1 MIYSITGSISQIAEG
16 QLIIAVSG
24 IGFGVQVANSSS
36 FIMGQT
42 VTLELYMHWN
52 AENGPSLFGFS
63 SALEKK
69 GFLLIT
75 SISGI
80 GPKIGLAI
88 LGQLGPREF
97 IKAVSMGN
105 ESALSAVSGIGPKK
119 AEQIVFALKN
129 KVAQLLQDGD
139 IMGAHADDGL
149 EHWNN
154 LTQVLKSLNYSRSE
168 ITNTLKY
175 LSDQGLSA
183 AIPFDQLMRQA
194 LSFLAKRA

>member
-1 MIYSITGSISQIAEG
+1 MLHSIAGSISTVCDN
-16 QLIIAVSG
+16 LIVVTVSG
-24 IGFGVQVANSSS
+24 IGWGIQVANPTAY
-36 FIMGQT
+36 MVGQS
-42 VTLELYMHWN
+42 VNLELYMHWN

-69 GFLLIT
+69 VFLLIT
-75 SISGI
+75 SISGV

-97 IKAVSMGN
+97 IQAVSAGN

-119 AEQIVFALKN
+119 AEQIVFALKG

-139 IMGAHADDGL
+139 IIGAQADGL

-154 LTQVLKSLNYSRSE
+154 LTQVLKSLNYSRNE
-168 ITNTLKY
+168 ITSTLKY

-183 AIPFDQLMRQA
+183 GLPFDQLMRQA